1 MKVWTA
7 VCFALLSLSVQAKDV
22 TNCVQQGNRITCVS
36 ETLEEA
42 NTPPTYNKLG
52 SGEWCLVS
60 KSPLQKYFCS
70 YATYQSCQAA
80 ANVDNSYSP
89 NPVSSCIRNSQY
101 R

>member
-1 MKVWTA
+1 MKILIAT
-7 VCFALLSLSVQAKDV
+7 LIMLTSLIAQAKDV
-22 TNCVQQGNRITCVS
+22 TNCVQQGNRLSCVS

-60 KSPLQKYFCS
+60 KAPLPKYNCG
-70 YATYQSCQAA
+70 YQSFERCQAD
-80 ANVDNSYSP
+80 ANIDNLYK
-89 NPVSSCIRNSQY
+89 PVPVASCIRNS